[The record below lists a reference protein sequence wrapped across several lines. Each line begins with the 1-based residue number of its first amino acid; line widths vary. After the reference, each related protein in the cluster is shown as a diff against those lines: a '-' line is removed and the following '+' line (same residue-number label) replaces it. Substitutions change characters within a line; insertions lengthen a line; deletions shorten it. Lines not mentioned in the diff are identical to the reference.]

1 MSITEGQLMGLA
13 LRHKEDLLQEESQM
27 ISDMADEI
35 CKLRERVEQ
44 LEKPV
49 KVADDDGG
57 EELERVIR
65 TLKKEYAR
73 AKTIAYVTN
82 PIAWALYHTWRVED
96 NRHDG
101 RRKKKNGADG

>member
-1 MSITEGQLMGLA
+1 MSITEGQLLGLA

-35 CKLRERVEQ
+35 CELRERVEQ

-49 KVADDDGG
+49 TVAEDDDGG

-82 PIAWALYHTWRVED
+82 PIAWALYHTWRSED
-96 NRHDG
+96 NRNDG
-101 RRKKKNGADG
+101 RRKKKND

>member
-1 MSITEGQLMGLA
+1 MSITDGQLLGLA
-13 LRHKEDLLQEESQM
+13 LRHKEDLLKEESQM

-35 CKLRERVEQ
+35 CELRERVEQ

-49 KVADDDGG
+49 TVAEDDDGG

-73 AKTIAYVTN
+73 AKTIAYVIN
-82 PIAWALYHTWRVED
+82 PIAWALYHTWRSED
-96 NRHDG
+96 NRNDG
-101 RRKKKNGADG
+101 RRKKKND